1 MSLEIT
7 ERQIQL
13 VQVGWYKIL
22 SHSEYAARVFYKCLF
37 RLNPQLRSL
46 FKSDQKEQEQ
56 QLMSMFTMAIN
67 TLNQPDEIAPAFHA
81 LGHRHQGYGI
91 EEEDFDTFL
100 KALLTM
106 LRAGLRE
113 SFNQETEEAWRE
125 IYSLLTSYMKKPYKV
140 DINPS
145 L

>member
-22 SHSEYAARVFYKCLF
+22 SHSEYASSVFYKCLF

-46 FKSDQKEQEQ
+46 FKSDQIEQEQ
-56 QLMSMFTMAIN
+56 QLMSMITMAIN
-67 TLNQPDEIAPAFHA
+67 TLNQPDEIAPTFHA
-81 LGHRHQGYGI
+81 LGHRHQSYGI
-91 EEEDFDTFL
+91 KEEDFDTFL

-106 LRAGLRE
+106 LRAGLQE
-113 SFNQETEEAWRE
+113 NFTQETEEAWRAT
-125 IYSLLTSYMKKPYKV
+125 YSLLTSYMKKSYKI
-140 DINPS
+140 DINSS